1 MKLKR
6 VLLLVGVFALL
17 MVVAYSI
24 YAVLSMSNN
33 QIRDQMIQSIG
44 NAEGRDTHMA
54 VGNNILND
62 NFDYVINNDATL
74 QEVVSSHDVTVV
86 NFFASWCLPCQR
98 EVPELNELHK
108 EINGSDAAII
118 AINVDDTVDGR
129 DKFIEEHNVLFP
141 VYEFH
146 DEDAGLDEFK
156 VSVIP
161 TTFFVD
167 GDGEIIR
174 VFIGEVNLDLLNN
187 YISYVKEL
195 D

>member
-1 MKLKR
+1 MKIKR
-6 VLLLVGVFALL
+6 VLLLVGIFALL
-17 MVVAYSI
+17 MVVAFSI
-24 YAVLSMSNN
+24 YTVLSMSED
-33 QIRDQMIQSIG
+33 QLRDQMVQSIG
-44 NAEGRDTHMA
+44 SSEGRDTHMA

-62 NFDYVINNDATL
+62 DFEYVINNNASL

-86 NFFASWCLPCQR
+86 NFFASWCVPCQR
-98 EVPELNELHK
+98 EVPELNELHE
-108 EINGSDAAII
+108 EINGTDAPII

-129 DKFIEEHNVLFP
+129 DNFIMEHDVQFP

-167 GDGEIIR
+167 NDGEIVR
-174 VFIGEVNLDLLNN
+174 AFIGEVHLDLLHN

-195 D
+195 N